1 MYYFAD
7 GSDTLFM
14 IFFGGTF
21 VIFIILFVCNL
32 VGGAKQ
38 WNKNNQSPRVTA
50 PATVTAKRVH
60 VDHQPG
66 TTTYIGGD
74 ARIPVQ
80 SAGTTTTTYYATFQF
95 ESGDRMEFLVSGPE
109 YGMLEEGDA
118 GKLTFQGTR
127 FLGFER
133 TV

>member
-1 MYYFAD
+1 MYLFAD
-7 GSDTLFM
+7 GDSGFM
-14 IFFGGTF
+14 IFFGLTF
-21 VIFIILFVCNL
+21 AVAIIIIVSTL

-95 ESGDRMEFLVSGPE
+95 ESGDRMEFLVSGTE
-109 YGMLEEGDA
+109 YGMLEEGDT

-133 TV
+133 TI